1 MFTGIIEKT
10 AKLRKGASQSV
21 WLDVSFAA
29 ELKIGQSVACDGV
42 CLTVVEKDKKGFR
55 VDVLQETRR
64 LTHFSDLRV
73 GSLVNVERAMKVQ
86 DRFDGHLVQGHSEGI
101 GEIVK
106 IEKEKVKSQKGKQTW
121 IFAVKVPKKLMKY
134 MILKGIIILN
144 GIALTI
150 TKLDDKKHQVEVA
163 IIPHTWKQTNLHVLK
178 VGAKVNVETD
188 LIAKYLERL
197 ITK

>member
-10 AKLRKGASQSV
+10 AKVRKMASQSV
-21 WLDVSFAA
+21 WLDVSFAR

-64 LTHFSDLRV
+64 LTHFSDLRA
-73 GSLVNVERAMKVQ
+73 GMLVNVERAMTAQ
-86 DRFDGHLVQGHSEGI
+86 DRFDGHIVQAHSEGVGVI
-101 GEIVK
+101 KKIVQ
-106 IEKEKVKSQKGKQTW
+106 EKASQQTRLLT
-121 IFAVKVPKKLMKY
+121 VKVSKKLIKY
-134 MILKGIIILN
+134 MILKGIVVLN
-144 GIALTI
+144 GIALTL
-150 TKLDDKKHQVEVA
+150 TKVDDKRGEIEVA
-163 IIPHTWKQTNLHVLK
+163 LIPHTWKETNLHVLK
-178 VGAKVNVETD
+178 IGAKVNVETD